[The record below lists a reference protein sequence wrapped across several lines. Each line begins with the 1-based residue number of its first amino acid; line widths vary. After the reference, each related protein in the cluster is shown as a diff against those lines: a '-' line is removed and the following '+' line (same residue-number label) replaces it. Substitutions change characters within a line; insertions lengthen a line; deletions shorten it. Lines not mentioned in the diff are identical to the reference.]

1 MESFLNTLQS
11 FADDNFE
18 RFIEYD
24 EITREAIM
32 DIEDMVQT
40 EDPDLTL
47 YPEDKTATKLPQQG
61 KLFNIISIFFFR
73 QWQML
78 VTDWNRCKIYSKFIT
93 NPFFIPGSQ
102 PILIWMLK
110 HCVCLLSYIPYHPVN
125 FKFCFDQMQRR

>member
-47 YPEDKTATKLPQQG
+47 YPEDKTATK
-61 KLFNIISIFFFR
+61 
-73 QWQML
+73 
-78 VTDWNRCKIYSKFIT
+78 
-93 NPFFIPGSQ
+93 
-102 PILIWMLK
+102 
-110 HCVCLLSYIPYHPVN
+110 
-125 FKFCFDQMQRR
+125 